1 MMSVQQP
8 EDVLDAYLLGE
19 LTPEQERSLDA
30 LSASWEAPADPSA
43 LSWQEEL
50 ALARRLRAG
59 LKAQERQSVLPH
71 SVVIPEDLEPEPL
84 PAALQARLLAIVPK
98 TSAALTPEPPRVL
111 RLPTEL
117 ELRLQPEQRVPPH
130 AADVASSP
138 HPLTQRPALPD
149 DTPSFLERWLFQP
162 LRQLTAQLQELEQSL
177 RWSLSAGVAL
187 ALLLVV
193 ALPLLRAPEPET
205 VFKGGP
211 TLPAQLRPQASL
223 NLVARDQADGPVYRL
238 PLEELS
244 PGVWGARIR
253 RNQTLQPVVL
263 SRDVDL
269 AARVRYGWVLGI
281 TAEGQLLSLGAPL
294 QGPLQRLPQTDHLYA
309 LPLPLELQEVPTR
322 PLRLRLHVLLTET
335 PVALETLQKLAS
347 TRDAASLSRPT
358 LLLDALPEVQGL
370 EATLLLELP

>member
-1 MMSVQQP
+1 MMSVQHP

-19 LTPEQERSLDA
+19 LTPEQERNLDA
-30 LSASWEAPADPSA
+30 LSASWEAPADPDA

-59 LKAQERQSVLPH
+59 LKAQERQHVLSH
-71 SVVIPEDLEPEPL
+71 SVVMPEDLEPEPL

-98 TSAALTPEPPRVL
+98 TSAALKVEPPRVL
-111 RLPTEL
+111 NLPPAL
-117 ELRLQPEQRVPPH
+117 ELRLKPEQSLKPERGVP
-130 AADVASSP
+130 S
-138 HPLTQRPALPD
+138 PALPD
-149 DTPSFLERWLFQP
+149 STPSFLERWVFQP
-162 LRQLTAQLQELEQSL
+162 MRQLREQLQELGMQL

-187 ALLLVV
+187 ALLLLV
-193 ALPLLRAPEPET
+193 ALPLLREPEPET

-223 NLVARDQADGPVYRL
+223 NLVARDQAEGPVYRL

-253 RNQTLQPVVL
+253 RDQTLQPVVL

-269 AARVRYGWVLGI
+269 AARVRYGWILGI
-281 TAEGQLLSLGAPL
+281 TAEGKLLSLGAPL

-309 LPLPLELQEVPTR
+309 LPLPLELREVPPR

-335 PVALETLQKLAS
+335 PVALETLQRLAS
-347 TRDAASLSRPT
+347 TRDASSLSRPT

-370 EATLLLELP
+370 EATLLLEVP